1 MTQDYGEDIIFM
13 LTKNDI
19 LACASALGIS
29 QDKITDDVIEMV
41 KCRVNLELYRWQ
53 EMVKELLKE
62 ATKCPLGVICYP
74 SCFWWR
80 DGNCTLLEKKLR
92 NRLAQGSPG
101 SIPHWAAM
109 YRNKKEE

>member
-53 EMVKELLKE
+53 
-62 ATKCPLGVICYP
+62 
-74 SCFWWR
+74 
-80 DGNCTLLEKKLR
+80 
-92 NRLAQGSPG
+92 
-101 SIPHWAAM
+101 
-109 YRNKKEE
+109 